1 MLDLDF
7 SDYGETN
14 GETNESTITD
24 IINTNIDEG
33 PVKYIAYEM
42 AKKIQ
47 EDDKPE
53 KILINLEYLNNSL
66 RIQTL
71 SPFVTHRNREFDTGM
86 LKNPKYDTYIYDIDN
101 TQILKIINCSCG
113 ALESYMIIKELA
125 YQQYAKDL
133 SINCDVEIPEI
144 IQYGRI
150 MLDEDMRETMK
161 YRHDC
166 LWFILM
172 EKMMY
177 KTLADGIKSGKIN
190 LDNPETCNGISN
202 KINAVRRC
210 MEKNKLFHNDF
221 HEENI
226 LIDTE
231 NGNRIGI
238 LDFGLADTENNN
250 FTKNMDYTCSG
261 LKNIKRDNNLKSPIS
276 VSIDFDNEY
285 NFNNEYGGKPNKRK
299 TRRKSK
305 KMYRKSK
312 KMYRKKYRQTKKY
325 KR

>member
-1 MLDLDF
+1 
-7 SDYGETN
+7 
-14 GETNESTITD
+14 
-24 IINTNIDEG
+24 
-33 PVKYIAYEM
+33 
-42 AKKIQ
+42 
-47 EDDKPE
+47 
-53 KILINLEYLNNSL
+53 
-66 RIQTL
+66 
-71 SPFVTHRNREFDTGM
+71 
-86 LKNPKYDTYIYDIDN
+86 
-101 TQILKIINCSCG
+101 
-113 ALESYMIIKELA
+113 
-125 YQQYAKDL
+125 
-133 SINCDVEIPEI
+133 
-144 IQYGRI
+144 
-150 MLDEDMRETMK
+150 
-161 YRHDC
+161 
-166 LWFILM
+166 
-172 EKMMY
+172 
-177 KTLADGIKSGKIN
+177 
-190 LDNPETCNGISN
+190 
-202 KINAVRRC
+202 